1 MNKACVDANVI
12 LRFLL
17 NDPLPMAQ
25 EAATL
30 FQAVAN
36 GQLILL
42 VDDLIVA
49 EMVWVLKSFYKQ
61 DIATIAAT
69 LRDFLLQEG
78 IETTDKPT
86 ILHALTLFETKN
98 VDFVDALLTA
108 RMIAKG
114 ISTVFGFDR
123 HFDRLPL
130 IQRVNPGD
138 VASFA
143 SA

>member
-25 EAATL
+25 EAALL
-30 FQAVAN
+30 FQAVAD
-36 GQLILL
+36 GRLTLLI
-42 VDDLIVA
+42 DDLIVA

-61 DIATIAAT
+61 DVVTIATT

-78 IETTDKPT
+78 IETADKPT
-86 ILHALTLFETKN
+86 VLHALTLFETKN
-98 VDFVDALLTA
+98 VDFVDALLAA
-108 RMIAKG
+108 RMINKG
-114 ISTVFGFDR
+114 MATVFSFDR

-138 VASFA
+138 VGSFA
-143 SA
+143 SS

>member
-114 ISTVFGFDR
+114 ISTVFSFDR

>member
-114 ISTVFGFDR
+114 ISTVFSFDR

-130 IQRVNPGD
+130 IQRLNPGD
-138 VASFA
+138 VASF
-143 SA
+143 SAP